1 MMNILEKFIAQV
13 QARSAENKKSFEL
26 LYKHECYGVC
36 IGIIRQELDSLQRVS
51 YLIDWDNGCQFR
63 QNAFDLVSNNVQI
76 GEWGFI
82 NANGKKQKVRDIDML
97 QTGGWEAVVYNFGCG
112 LVHLTDKHLYRD
124 FDPVV
129 KMRDEEK
136 QLTIEYLEKYHGFD
150 KLEVDMNDIIQYLP
164 KIYKKIYENIEYNL
178 EEIISINSMTKI
190 FD

>member
-13 QARSAENKKSFEL
+13 QARSAENQKSFEL

-51 YLIDWDNGCQFR
+51 YLIDWDNGYQFR

-76 GEWGFI
+76 GEWVFL

-124 FDPVV
+124 FDPIV

-136 QLTIEYLEKYHGFD
+136 QLTIEYLKKYHGFD
-150 KLEVDMNDIIQYLP
+150 KREVNMNDIIQYLP
-164 KIYKKIYENIEYNL
+164 KIYKKIYENIECNL
-178 EEIISINSMTKI
+178 EEIISINSMVKI

>member
-13 QARSAENKKSFEL
+13 QARSAENQKSFEL

-51 YLIDWDNGCQFR
+51 YLIDWDNGYQFR

-76 GEWGFI
+76 GEWVFL

-112 LVHLTDKHLYRD
+112 QVHLTDKHLYRD

-136 QLTIEYLEKYHGFD
+136 QLTIEYLKKYHGFD
-150 KLEVDMNDIIQYLP
+150 KREVDMNDIIQYLP
-164 KIYKKIYENIEYNL
+164 KIYKKIYENIECNL
-178 EEIISINSMTKI
+178 EEIISINSMAKI

>member
-13 QARSAENKKSFEL
+13 QARSAENQKSFEL

-51 YLIDWDNGCQFR
+51 YLIDWDNGYQFR

-76 GEWGFI
+76 GEWVFL

-136 QLTIEYLEKYHGFD
+136 QLTIEYLKKYHGFD
-150 KLEVDMNDIIQYLP
+150 KREVDMNDIIQYLP
-164 KIYKKIYENIEYNL
+164 KIYKKIYENIECNL
-178 EEIISINSMTKI
+178 EEIISINSMAKI